1 MIEKKLC
8 FCQVLPST
16 DPLDQPNFNVVD
28 YINTLFPTEQSLSYI
43 DDVVNEMERK
53 ICSIDKEVRSVVR
66 GQTNVGQDGRAALDD
81 AQKVIRQL
89 FIHIKDIKDKAEQSE
104 ETVKEIT
111 RDIKQLDF
119 AKRNLTAS
127 ITALNKLHVLVG
139 EVDSLK
145 LVFQYSAVLHL
156 YGILSLIYI

>member
-1 MIEKKLC
+1 MEKSYLPVGKL
-8 FCQVLPST
+8 QVLPST

-28 YINTLFPTEQSLSYI
+28 YINTLFPTEQSLSNI
-43 DDVVNEMERK
+43 DDVVNEMELK

-66 GQTNVGQDGRAALDD
+66 GQTNVGQDGRVALDN

-145 LVFQYSAVLHL
+145 FVPSYCL
-156 YGILSLIYI
+156 LSM